1 MDRHRLGGRK
11 QAVLNVARD
20 HFPALAR
27 WVAWTYGRPTILQ
40 FGDAAIPSA
49 TGVQQGDPLGPLLFA
64 AAIQP
69 MAAALC
75 SGLDLGLFYL
85 DDGVLAGDVPAVA
98 AALTQTQRQA
108 ATLGL
113 RLNLRKCEVVA
124 VGDVSLGDLVAHFPG
139 ELLREPDGSSKVLR
153 NFELLGAPIGDLAST
168 EAHALT
174 RVAGAKA
181 LLEALGELDDP
192 QVGLRLLRACAG
204 HCRLVHSMRCA
215 PPEFQ
220 MEGFREFDQL
230 VRSCFSSLTGLHL
243 DAGQWEQAGL
253 GFALGGLGLR
263 SAALDAPAAYLASV
277 GGCMD
282 LCSQVDGQFCTAAVP
297 TRPDV
302 QQALAELNRHAAAP
316 LTAPTAL
323 MLKQKPL
330 TAGLDNNSWERRLA
344 AGTTAAQAVLRSEAE
359 SGARAFLAAVPNGR
373 KRMEPAVFVAELRQ
387 RLGLPDAVLDAWCPR
402 CDCVLDRFSYDAG
415 LCSAGG
421 ERTLRHHALRDVLC
435 SWAERAG
442 LQPERE
448 KPGLLLPQRP
458 EDSGLERR
466 RPADIYVPSYLG
478 SPVAFDLA
486 VTGPQRLGTLGEAA
500 RSSLAAAIA
509 YAETKRAHLDT
520 AAACQA
526 QGVRFVPLVV
536 ETSGAWEPEAAK
548 VLVQIARAVASRE
561 GEDPAA
567 LHAELLQELS
577 VAVRS
582 FRAKAA
588 LRRRAELAEASA
600 PGIAQAAAAHL
611 LAA

>member
-1 MDRHRLGGRK
+1 VLRRLTGKCLMAHVREAAREHLFPTQLGVAVPGGAEV
-11 QAVLNVARD
+11 AVHTVRA
-20 HFPALAR
+20 
-27 WVAWTYGRPTILQ
+27 WVGPL
-40 FGDAAIPSA
+40 PC
-49 TGVQQGDPLGPLLFA
+49 LGPLGCLDLWA
-64 AAIQP
+64 AHHSSVWRCSYPVSNGSPAGRSARP
-69 MAAALC
+69 SAFC
-75 SGLDLGLFYL
+75 GPWPPRFSGLDLGLFYL

-139 ELLREPDGSSKVLR
+139 ELLRELDGSSKVLR
-153 NFELLGAPIGDLAST
+153 NFELLGAPVGDLAST
-168 EAHALT
+168 KPHALT

-243 DAGQWEQAGL
+243 DTGQWEQAGL

-263 SAALDAPAAYLASV
+263 STVLD
-277 GGCMD
+277 
-282 LCSQVDGQFCTAAVP
+282 VDGHFSTAAVP

-359 SGARAFLAAVPNGR
+359 PGARAFLAAVPNGR
-373 KRMEPAVFVAELRQ
+373 KRMEAGVFVAELRQ

-402 CDCVLDRFSYDAG
+402 CDCVLDRFSYHAG

-448 KPGLLLPQRP
+448 KPGLLLP
-458 EDSGLERR
+458 
-466 RPADIYVPSYLG
+466 SYL
-478 SPVAFDLA
+478 
-486 VTGPQRLGTLGEAA
+486 
-500 RSSLAAAIA
+500 
-509 YAETKRAHLDT
+509 
-520 AAACQA
+520 
-526 QGVRFVPLVV
+526 
-536 ETSGAWEPEAAK
+536 
-548 VLVQIARAVASRE
+548 
-561 GEDPAA
+561 
-567 LHAELLQELS
+567 
-577 VAVRS
+577 
-582 FRAKAA
+582 
-588 LRRRAELAEASA
+588 
-600 PGIAQAAAAHL
+600 
-611 LAA
+611 

>member
-1 MDRHRLGGRK
+1 M
-11 QAVLNVARD
+11 
-20 HFPALAR
+20 
-27 WVAWTYGRPTILQ
+27 
-40 FGDAAIPSA
+40 
-49 TGVQQGDPLGPLLFA
+49 
-64 AAIQP
+64 
-69 MAAALC
+69 
-75 SGLDLGLFYL
+75 
-85 DDGVLAGDVPAVA
+85 LAGDVPAVA

-139 ELLREPDGSSKVLR
+139 ELLRELDGSSKVLR
-153 NFELLGAPIGDLAST
+153 NFELLGAPVGDLAST
-168 EAHALT
+168 KPHALT

-243 DAGQWEQAGL
+243 DTGQWEQAGL

-263 SAALDAPAAYLASV
+263 STVLDAPAAYLGSV

-282 LCSQVDGQFCTAAVP
+282 LCSQVDGHFSTAAVP

-359 SGARAFLAAVPNGR
+359 PGARAFLAAVPNGR
-373 KRMEPAVFVAELRQ
+373 KRMEAGVFVAELRQ

-402 CDCVLDRFSYDAG
+402 CDCVLDRFSYHAG

-448 KPGLLLPQRP
+448 KPGLLL
-458 EDSGLERR
+458 
-466 RPADIYVPSYLG
+466 PSYLG

-600 PGIAQAAAAHL
+600 PGIAQVAAAHL

>member
-1 MDRHRLGGRK
+1 
-11 QAVLNVARD
+11 
-20 HFPALAR
+20 
-27 WVAWTYGRPTILQ
+27 
-40 FGDAAIPSA
+40 
-49 TGVQQGDPLGPLLFA
+49 
-64 AAIQP
+64 
-69 MAAALC
+69 MAAALR

-85 DDGVLAGDVPAVA
+85 DDAVLAGDVPAVA

-108 ATLGL
+108 AALGL

-168 EAHALT
+168 KAHALT

-263 SAALDAPAAYLASV
+263 STALDAPAAYLASV

-282 LCSQVDGQFCTAAVP
+282 LCSQVDGHFSTAAVP

-323 MLKQKPL
+323 M
-330 TAGLDNNSWERRLA
+330 
-344 AGTTAAQAVLRSEAE
+344 QA
-359 SGARAFLAAVPNGR
+359 
-373 KRMEPAVFVAELRQ
+373 
-387 RLGLPDAVLDAWCPR
+387 
-402 CDCVLDRFSYDAG
+402 
-415 LCSAGG
+415 
-421 ERTLRHHALRDVLC
+421 
-435 SWAERAG
+435 
-442 LQPERE
+442 
-448 KPGLLLPQRP
+448 
-458 EDSGLERR
+458 
-466 RPADIYVPSYLG
+466 
-478 SPVAFDLA
+478 
-486 VTGPQRLGTLGEAA
+486 
-500 RSSLAAAIA
+500 
-509 YAETKRAHLDT
+509 
-520 AAACQA
+520 
-526 QGVRFVPLVV
+526 
-536 ETSGAWEPEAAK
+536 
-548 VLVQIARAVASRE
+548 
-561 GEDPAA
+561 
-567 LHAELLQELS
+567 
-577 VAVRS
+577 
-582 FRAKAA
+582 
-588 LRRRAELAEASA
+588 
-600 PGIAQAAAAHL
+600 
-611 LAA
+611 